1 MHILIFRFVITT
13 FLKLFIFLDCE
24 VLICDCHRE
33 QARIRWLRATKNGF
47 HTRTDD
53 FLPKLR
59 RIARARTVQEMNDA
73 IDAIRNSEFWKE
85 EKFTTLKEYIEKY
98 WFDIKEVNRY

>member
-1 MHILIFRFVITT
+1 M
-13 FLKLFIFLDCE
+13 
-24 VLICDCHRE
+24 LICDFH
-33 QARIRWLRATKNGF
+33 RATKNGC

>member
-1 MHILIFRFVITT
+1 M
-13 FLKLFIFLDCE
+13 
-24 VLICDCHRE
+24 LICDFHRE
-33 QARIRWLRATKNGF
+33 QAWIRWLRATKNGC

-53 FLPKLR
+53 ILPKLR

-73 IDAIRNSEFWKE
+73 IDAIRDGEFWKE
-85 EKFTTLKEYIEKY
+85 EKFTALKEYIEKY